1 MPHDPASGWS
11 SPLIPVVM
19 LVVFVAFVAILVAVT
34 RWIIFRVARLYRE
47 RADAEVEPGEARRRR
62 EIEESGWDPKKRA

>member
-1 MPHDPASGWS
+1 MSQDPVSGWS
-11 SPLIPVVM
+11 SPLVPIVM
-19 LVVFVAFVAILVAVT
+19 LVVFVAFVTTLVAVV

-47 RADAEVEPGEARRRR
+47 KADAEVGPSEARRRR